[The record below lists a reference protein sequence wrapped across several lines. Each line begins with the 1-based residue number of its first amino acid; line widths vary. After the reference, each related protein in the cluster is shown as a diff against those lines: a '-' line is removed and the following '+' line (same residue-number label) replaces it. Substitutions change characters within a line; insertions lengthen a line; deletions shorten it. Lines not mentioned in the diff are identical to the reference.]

1 MINLRKMFTR
11 IFTVLLLFFYCGN
24 TIFSA
29 LRDTLV
35 SKDLHKKGVRRES
48 SYKYTKDRFQEIAN
62 STNSS
67 EQMQLI
73 KELAEM
79 YNKNILDLP
88 SAEPDFILDLCDI
101 VRSIP
106 DISIRFSIIKEILN
120 PLIRRQLIYDN
131 DISNSR
137 WEQDEKLNL
146 SYGKQ
151 LYRVFY
157 RTLESKTGKC
167 LDFTLVGR
175 VILDRLGIPNAII
188 FNETHMF
195 NAYLLSK
202 LGEYRIWD
210 VTWGI
215 LGSPLLNDDKAF
227 FPSIQS
233 IVSPPKDSYLDKN
246 FNKTSNIYGVM
257 IPYKLYNEKYSK
269 TLYQPQSYFEI
280 NFNDSTKRRELS
292 VTIDGKRVPGDVSS
306 KSLLSLWHHIRTS

>member
-35 SKDLHKKGVRRES
+35 SKDLHKKGVRRKG
-48 SYKYTKDRFQEIAN
+48 SYKYTKDRFQEIAD
-62 STNSS
+62 STNPA

-88 SAEPDFILDLCDI
+88 SAEPDFILDLCYI
-101 VRSIP
+101 VRPIP

-137 WEQDEKLNL
+137 WEQDKKLNL

-157 RTLESKTGKC
+157 RTLKSKTGMC
-167 LDFTLVGR
+167 FDFALVGR
-175 VILDRLGIPNAII
+175 VILDILGIPNTII
-188 FNETHMF
+188 FNETHIF
-195 NAYLLSK
+195 NAYLLGR

-215 LGSPLLNDDKAF
+215 LGSPLLADDKAF

-246 FNKTSNIYGVM
+246 FNQTSRITGVM
-257 IPYKLYNEKYSK
+257 IPYKLYNENFLK

-280 NFNDSTKRRELS
+280 NFDYSTNRRELS
-292 VTIDGKRVPGDVSS
+292 VTIDGKRVPGETSS
-306 KSLLSLWHHIRTS
+306 KSLLSLWHHIITS

>member
-35 SKDLHKKGVRRES
+35 SKNLHKEGVKQES
-48 SYKYTKDRFQEIAN
+48 SYKYIKDRFQEIAN

-88 SAEPDFILDLCDI
+88 SAEPHFILDLCDI
-101 VRSIP
+101 VRPIP

-131 DISNSR
+131 DISNS
-137 WEQDEKLNL
+137 WWYADEKLNL

-188 FNETHMF
+188 FNETHIF
-195 NAYLLSK
+195 NAYLLSR

-215 LGSPLLNDDKAF
+215 LGSPLLADDKAF

-233 IVSPPKDSYLDKN
+233 IVSHPKDSYLDKN
-246 FNKTSNIYGVM
+246 FNKTSNIYGIMV
-257 IPYKLYNEKYSK
+257 PYKLYNKNFLN

-280 NFNDSTKRRELS
+280 NFDDSTKRRELS
-292 VTIDGKRVPGDVSS
+292 VTIDGKRVPGETSS
-306 KSLLSLWHHIRTS
+306 KSLLSLWHHIITS